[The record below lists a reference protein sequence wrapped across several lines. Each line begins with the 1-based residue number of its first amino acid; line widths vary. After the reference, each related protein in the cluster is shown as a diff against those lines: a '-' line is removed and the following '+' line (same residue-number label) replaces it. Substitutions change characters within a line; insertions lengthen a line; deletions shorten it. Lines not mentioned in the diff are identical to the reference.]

1 MQRLT
6 MPLKVQFAEMAAT
19 RDGSSVRAGGLEP
32 PTSMQL
38 MKSLQKLFQQF
49 LIKEE
54 EEEEG

>member
-1 MQRLT
+1 
-6 MPLKVQFAEMAAT
+6 MAAT